1 MTPDEA
7 DRVVK
12 IISAAWGYFANDDT
26 GRVALWTGHIERM
39 DFDPTRA
46 AAHRLAETHDDLP
59 SLAAFLRA
67 AGEEARIARLAAAA
81 PSAGQGEGT
90 YGCRCGEM
98 RGWVVLS
105 DDPFDARPCPECR
118 PATYEQWGEG
128 HYDARHDRA
137 RCAECRRIGR
147 AA

>member
-1 MTPDEA
+1 MTPDDA
-7 DRVVK
+7 ARTMRLL
-12 IISAAWGYFANDDT
+12 SAAWGYFPANDDQA
-26 GRVALWTGHIERM
+26 ALWTAEMATLEAGAA
-39 DFDPTRA
+39 RA
-46 AAHRLAETHDDLP
+46 AAKHCAETMPEIPRL
-59 SLAAFLRA
+59 SVFLDAVRH
-67 AGEEARIARLAAAA
+67 ETRIARLSASA
-81 PSAGQGEGT
+81 PALTQGEGT

-118 PATYEQWGEG
+118 PTTYEQWGEG